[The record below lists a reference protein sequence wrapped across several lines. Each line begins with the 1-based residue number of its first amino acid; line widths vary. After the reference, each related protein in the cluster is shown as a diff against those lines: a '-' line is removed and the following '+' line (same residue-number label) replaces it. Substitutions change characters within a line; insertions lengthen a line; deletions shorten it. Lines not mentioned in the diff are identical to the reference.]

1 MEALRQRR
9 QRAATTAQ
17 QGGVKL
23 RSEREVVIVVGD
35 VQATALCIER
45 EFELAVSERL
55 AIRLAEKWHGNAAIE
70 RGVDEAPVDVAEI
83 CMAAVAD
90 PFEPF
95 EPARVVMA
103 TNCGM
108 FEHEFED
115 HANAL
120 LATARDHGTTH

>member
-70 RGVDEAPVDVAEI
+70 RGVDDAPVDVEEI
-83 CMAAVAD
+83 CMAAVAA
-90 PFEPF
+90 PFEHF
-95 EPARVVMA
+95 ERSE
-103 TNCGM
+103 
-108 FEHEFED
+108 EHTSELQSLMRTSYAVFCLK
-115 HANAL
+115 NKNYQL
-120 LATARDHGTTH
+120 RTQTI

>member
-17 QGGVKL
+17 QGGIKL

-55 AIRLAEKWHGNAAIE
+55 AIRLDEKWNGQAAIE
-70 RGVDEAPVDVAEI
+70 RGVDAVPDDVEAISMAD
-83 CMAAVAD
+83 MAA
-90 PFEPF
+90 PFEHF
-95 EPARVVMA
+95 EDMGIVMA
-103 TNCGM
+103 T
-108 FEHEFED
+108 D
-115 HANAL
+115 
-120 LATARDHGTTH
+120 

>member
-45 EFELAVSERL
+45 EIELAVSERL

-70 RGVDEAPVDVAEI
+70 RGVDDVPVDVEEI
-83 CMAAVAD
+83 CMAAVAA
-90 PFEPF
+90 PFEHF
-95 EPARVVMA
+95 EPARIVMA
-103 TNCGM
+103 TDCGVVR
-108 FEHEFED
+108 HDVDED
-115 HANAL
+115 RKSTRLNSSH
-120 LATARDHGTTH
+120 